1 MGHLP
6 AAESDRDLDA
16 VAVGDELLRVFE
28 LRIEIPDVD
37 ARRHPNLFDLH
48 HVLVFSGLFFPLA
61 LLEPELAVVHQLA
74 HGGIGLRRNLDQV
87 QALLIGDLQGLRRRH
102 DAELLA
108 LGTDQANL
116 LVSDLLVQFMHYFTN
131 GRSTSISES
140 QNADTMQ
147 ASAQQQTTARWS
159 DYSSVNLFAKSLEVR
174 RMQSA
179 FFVLLD

>member
-1 MGHLP
+1 MDIIRPSSLAGLSRLAVSAHC
-6 AAESDRDLDA
+6 AANRSSR
-16 VAVGDELLRVFE
+16 
-28 LRIEIPDVD
+28 
-37 ARRHPNLFDLH
+37 
-48 HVLVFSGLFFPLA
+48 S
-61 LLEPELAVVHQLA
+61 VVHQLA
-74 HGGIGLRRNLDQV
+74 HGGNGLRRDLDQV
-87 QALLIGDLQGLRRRH
+87 QALLVGDLQSFRRGH

-116 LVSDLLVQFMHYFTN
+116 LVSDLLVQFMHSFTN

-147 ASAQQQTTARWS
+147 ASAQQQTTTRWS

>member
-1 MGHLP
+1 MP
-6 AAESDRDLDA
+6 
-16 VAVGDELLRVFE
+16 GD
-28 LRIEIPDVD
+28 I
-37 ARRHPNLFDLH
+37 PNLFDLH

-74 HGGIGLRRNLDQV
+74 HGGNGLRRDLDQV
-87 QALLIGDLQGLRRRH
+87 QALLVGDLQSFRRGH

-147 ASAQQQTTARWS
+147 ASAPTTNHRP
-159 DYSSVNLFAKSLEVR
+159 VV
-174 RMQSA
+174 
-179 FFVLLD
+179 